1 MICIYDLF
9 WESSFTERTEE
20 GPGFCVFGIGVP
32 QAFEL
37 PPNPLLLE
45 STIVVE
51 GTV

>member
-1 MICIYDLF
+1 MTYGQP
-9 WESSFTERTEE
+9 SFTERTEE
-20 GPGFCVFGIGVP
+20 GPGFCVCGIAVP

-51 GTV
+51 DTV